1 MHSIVRGLVIRAVD
15 YKESDRILTVLTD
28 RLGKV
33 TVSARGA
40 RRKGSR
46 LAPAVQLFAYS
57 EMTLFAYGGRF
68 RLDEA
73 ETLEQFSGLRRDLD
87 NAALAAYIAEVLGT
101 EAEEAVSHPD
111 VMRLALNS
119 LYALAQGGRERWR
132 VKAAFELRYAALSG
146 YAPDDAAL
154 QKGLQGQALDC
165 ARYILGC
172 DLKRILSFPPPEEG
186 QRRELCA
193 FAEHYLLSRLERG
206 FQTLDFYHSLS
217 ALPAGAPVDM
227 GAKK

>member
-1 MHSIVRGLVIRAVD
+1 
-15 YKESDRILTVLTD
+15 
-28 RLGKV
+28 
-33 TVSARGA
+33 
-40 RRKGSR
+40 
-46 LAPAVQLFAYS
+46 
-57 EMTLFAYGGRF
+57 MTLFAYGGRF

-87 NAALAAYIAEVLGT
+87 STALASYFAEVLGT

-146 YAPDDAAL
+146 YAPDETAL
-154 QKGLQGQALDC
+154 ERGLEGQALAC

-172 DLKRILSFPPPEEG
+172 DLKRILSFPLQDE
-186 QRRELCA
+186 QARRSLCA
-193 FAEHYLLSRLERG
+193 FTEDYLLSRLERG
-206 FQTLDFYHSLS
+206 FQTLDFYHSLA
-217 ALPAGAPVDM
+217 ALPQGVSANTGVE
-227 GAKK
+227 K

>member
-87 NAALAAYIAEVLGT
+87 STALASYFAEVLST
-101 EAEEAVSHPD
+101 EAEEAAPHPD

-119 LYALAQGGRERWR
+119 LYALARGGWELWR

-146 YAPDDAAL
+146 YAPDDSAL
-154 QKGLQGQALDC
+154 RMELEDQALEC

-172 DLKRILSFPPPEEG
+172 DLKRLLSFSLQGEEN
-186 QRRELCA
+186 RRSLCA
-193 FAEHYLLSRLERG
+193 FTEEYLLSRLERG
-206 FQTLDFYHSLS
+206 FRTLDFYHSVA
-217 ALPAGAPVDM
+217 ALPLAAPADM
-227 GAKK
+227 GVVK